1 MAKIFEIIGLALGI
15 HLKYMIG
22 GPFLFISYR
31 FNFKHVNEYGGTLKP
46 LQGKKE
52 KIGIFFLT
60 N

>member
-22 GPFLFISYR
+22 GPFLFISY
-31 FNFKHVNEYGGTLKP
+31 NFKHVNEYGGTLKP

-52 KIGIFFLT
+52 KIYIFSSPIE
-60 N
+60 